1 MNIKDYVEK
10 NEFGSD
16 FETFPQGDTFL
27 KIKDTEVEPME
38 VEFDG
43 KKKTRYKL
51 TLGDKTF
58 VAGIQ
63 VLEGIKKAVKL
74 GADEVRITRTGEGKE
89 TRYTVVKII
98 K

>member
-1 MNIKDYVEK
+1 MNIKEYVEK

-27 KIKDTEVEPME
+27 KIGETEVEPVE

-51 TLGDKTF
+51 SIGNKTYM
-58 VAGIQ
+58 AGIQ
-63 VLEGIKKAVKL
+63 VLEGIKKAVAL
-74 GADEVRITRTGEGKE
+74 GAEEVVGRG
-89 TRYTVVKII
+89 
-98 K
+98 